1 MESFLCQTNIFPTF
15 HVRLIFLAE
24 QNAELYNH
32 LVPGNAGGAGPDRAG
47 VSFSALHSDNGQ

>member
-1 MESFLCQTNIFPTF
+1 MESFLCQPIIFPNF
-15 HVRLIFLAE
+15 HVRLIFLSE

-32 LVPGNAGGAGPDRAG
+32 LVQGNAGWAGPDRAE